1 MIGDRDEDS
10 YYLLTLFSLQFSDFI
25 IGLNNLSWFY
35 EYWEPTFT
43 AEMQSF
49 VDAVAQGKPPVVGLM
64 DGYKAVQWA
73 LAAKKAV
80 DEETV
85 VKL

>member
-1 MIGDRDEDS
+1 MKE
-10 YYLLTLFSLQFSDFI
+10 
-25 IGLNNLSWFY
+25 
-35 EYWEPTFT
+35 
-43 AEMQSF
+43 F
-49 VDAVAQGKPPVVGLM
+49 VDAISEGRAPNAAGLM

-85 VKL
+85 VKI